1 MVIALI
7 ASLTLQ
13 QSVDSAYTAK
23 IRELTTEPRFNT
35 ELTDHLPSDA
45 RVPTPFKVLGYVPG
59 TVGRLSYVADIT
71 RYFRA
76 LDDASPRVKVFD
88 LGKSDEGRPMIVAAF
103 ADSATIAQ
111 LEHYRDITAALAD
124 PRRFSADSAQRL
136 IAAGKPIYYATGS
149 IHSPETG
156 SPEMLME
163 LAYRLT
169 VEDTP
174 FIRQIR
180 DSVITL
186 ITPVTEV
193 DGRDRMVDVYR
204 YRKANKNIA
213 PGLIYWGK
221 YTAHDNN
228 RDGIVMSQVLTRT
241 MMHAFFDWHPTVLH
255 DLHESVPFL
264 YTSTGTGP
272 YNRELDPIVISE
284 WNELAF
290 QEITALTSRGLPGV
304 WTHDFYDGWTP
315 NYMFWVANGHNSIG
329 RFYETYT
336 SRGADCHTVKL
347 PDRQTSIEWFRPNPP
362 LNGVRWC
369 IRNNINYQQSALL
382 IALNYMARNGHRY
395 LDQFY
400 RKGVRAIERGRAK
413 DGPNAFA
420 IPASQARPVEAAN
433 LVNLLRFH
441 GLEVRRADQPFKAG
455 DVDVAAGDYLV
466 LLDQPYGPLAKSYF
480 SKQDYGPTDPQP
492 YDDTGWTLQYVRNV
506 ALRAINDTAVLHA
519 AATPMTSDARV
530 KGQVSGVRGAGAQA
544 FLIAPTTESGL
555 IQFRFALRDVH
566 MFASEDSFTV
576 DQRSWGR
583 GTTIIPAT
591 AGLERRITQAVE
603 SLGLSVVGV
612 AAAPQVARHELD
624 LPKIALVHS
633 WLNTQN
639 EGWVRY
645 AFDVLKIPYTYLS
658 VQQLNRRD
666 LLRQFN
672 VMVLPYVSNNPQQIV
687 NGLPMNGPPI
697 PWRRSATTPNLGGLD
712 STDDVRPGIGLEGM
726 TALNQWLA
734 AGGVLITEGGT
745 AGIFTEYGVTRGVD
759 IAPAR
764 QLRASGGIYRA
775 VTKDPRSPIAYG
787 YADTVAVYFN
797 QAPLFQVDTSTDI
810 PEDQD
815 PDLTA
820 QQARTRP
827 RVVLSFH
834 QKRDSLRLSG
844 LLVNGEEL
852 AGRPAVLDA
861 PVGQGH
867 VVMFA
872 IRPFWRW
879 ETQGSFALAF
889 NAIMNWNDL
898 GVAWPTLPKPS
909 TRAVAA
915 PDEGP

>member
-7 ASLTLQ
+7 AALALQ
-13 QSVDSAYTAK
+13 QPVDSAYTAK

-35 ELTDHLPSDA
+35 ELTDHLPADP

-76 LDDASPRVKVFD
+76 LDEASPRVRVFD
-88 LGKSDEGRPMIVAAF
+88 MGKSDEGRPMIVAAI
-103 ADSATIAQ
+103 ADSATITR

-124 PRRFSADSAQRL
+124 PRRVTTDSAQRL

-163 LAYRLT
+163 LAYRLA
-169 VEDTP
+169 VEETP
-174 FIRQIR
+174 FVRQIR
-180 DSVITL
+180 DSIITL

-193 DGRDRMVDVYR
+193 DGRDRMVDIYR
-204 YRKANKNIA
+204 YRKGNRNIG

-228 RDGIVMSQVLTRT
+228 RDGIVMSQVLTRA

-347 PDRQTSIEWFRPNPP
+347 PDRQTSVEWFRPNPP

-413 DGPNAFA
+413 DGPNAFVIA
-420 IPASQARPVEAAN
+420 ASQVRAVEAAN
-433 LVNLLRFH
+433 LVNLLRVH
-441 GLEVRRADQPFKAG
+441 GIEVRRADQPLKAG
-455 DVDVAAGDYLV
+455 GVDIAAGDYVV

-506 ALRAINDTAVLHA
+506 AVRAINDTAVLHG
-519 AATPMTSDARV
+519 ATTLLSADARV
-530 KGQVSGVRGAGAQA
+530 KGEVTSGGGTTAY
-544 FLIAPTTESGL
+544 LIAPTTESGL
-555 IQFRFALRDVH
+555 IQFRLALRDVR
-566 MFASEDSFTV
+566 MWASEDSFTI
-576 DQRSWGR
+576 DRTWGR
-583 GTTIIPAT
+583 GTTIIPAV
-591 AGLERRITQAVE
+591 AGLERRIRPAAE
-603 SLGLSVVGV
+603 SLGLTVVGV
-612 AAAPQVARHELD
+612 PAAPQVARHELD

-672 VMVLPYVSNNPQQIV
+672 VLVLPYVSSNAQQIV

-697 PWRRSATTPNLGGLD
+697 PWRRTATTPNLGGQD

-726 TALNQWLA
+726 AALSQWIA
-734 AGGVLITEGGT
+734 AGGVVITEGAT
-745 AGIFTEYGVTRGVD
+745 SAVFTDYGVTRGVD
-759 IAPAR
+759 ITPAK

-775 VTKDPRSPIAYG
+775 VMKDARSPIAYG
-787 YADTVAVYFN
+787 YADTLAVYFN
-797 QAPLFQVDTSTDI
+797 QSPLFQVDTSTDV

-820 QQARTRP
+820 QQARMRP

-867 VVMFA
+867 VVLFA

-879 ETQGSFALAF
+879 ETQGSFALVF
-889 NAIMNWNDL
+889 NTIMNWNDL
-898 GVAWPTLPKPS
+898 GVAWPTLPKP
-909 TRAVAA
+909 TPRAVAA